1 MISIDWY
8 LKYYPLLS
16 NITIVLQELEDY
28 LPKGYDEKYEIKRL
42 ASVTSYLQPYE
53 EVRNTINNYIQELFL
68 AVYPTV
74 QQKLGTEVA
83 DRYKQWILNNYIGL
97 DIYDGLLPNDADPED
112 TRILYVLEEVFNE
125 YQGYK

>member
-97 DIYDGLLPNDADPED
+97 DIYNGLLPNDADPED
-112 TRILYVLEEVFNE
+112 IRILYILEEVFNE
-125 YQGYK
+125 YQEYK

>member
-8 LKYYPLLS
+8 LKYFPLLS

-28 LPKGYDEKYEIKRL
+28 LPKGYDEKYEMKRL

-53 EVRNTINNYIQELFL
+53 EVRNTINAYIQELFL

-83 DRYKQWILNNYIGL
+83 DRYKQWILNHYIGL
-97 DIYDGLLPNDADPED
+97 DIYDGLLPNDANPED
-112 TRILYVLEEVFNE
+112 IRILYILEQVFNE
-125 YQGYK
+125 YQQYK